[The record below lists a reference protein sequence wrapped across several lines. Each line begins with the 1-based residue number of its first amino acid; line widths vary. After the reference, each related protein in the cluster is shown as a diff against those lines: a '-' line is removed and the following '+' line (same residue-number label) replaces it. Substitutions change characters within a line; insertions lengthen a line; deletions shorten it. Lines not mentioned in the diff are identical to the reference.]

1 MSGLVRIP
9 DGESRIMSASDIEQ
23 CTGDVET
30 LTECINMSNDALDN
44 LEDQIDRASKVH
56 GAYRIKIERIKGKL
70 RKLSNDL

>member
-9 DGESRIMSASDIEQ
+9 DGESRIMSASDIEG
-23 CTGDVET
+23 CTHDVET
-30 LTECINMSNDALDN
+30 LTAYINQSNDALDD

-56 GAYRIKIERIKGKL
+56 GTYRIKIDRIKGKL